1 MPDQSSAMM
10 CRNACAD
17 CNAQIPVPL
26 RRATN
31 GGPTSAIER
40 ALHREHRKRCDHCA
54 ELVRLHAIK
63 ALGNI
68 DALKQ
73 KCMLRSKK
81 WADRSVAAR
90 HARKMAA

>member
-1 MPDQSSAMM
+1 MPEQSQIL
-10 CRNACAD
+10 CRNACID
-17 CNAQIPVPL
+17 CGAAIPVPL

-54 ELVRLHAIK
+54 ELVRLHKIK

-68 DALKQ
+68 AALK
-73 KCMLRSKK
+73 KKLRSKK
-81 WADRSVAAR
+81 WADRSAAAR
-90 HARKMAA
+90 HARMMER